1 MFSLFCSL
9 LENYSILSELG
20 VENLPSSSPSIDNVG
35 NSTKYD
41 NSNYQEHAT
50 YKGSSIKCTL
60 LWWFDRSRLAAMD
73 PYGAASFLIYIH
85 ATPALFISRRVF
97 APSTAFQVVAGG
109 TRCATSFAAEWARVG
124 NETAL
129 GAAS

>member
-1 MFSLFCSL
+1 
-9 LENYSILSELG
+9 
-20 VENLPSSSPSIDNVG
+20 
-35 NSTKYD
+35 
-41 NSNYQEHAT
+41 
-50 YKGSSIKCTL
+50 
-60 LWWFDRSRLAAMD
+60 MD

-85 ATPALFISRRVF
+85 TSPALFISRRVF

-109 TRCATSFAAEWARVG
+109 TRCATIFAAEWARVG